1 MERRAWLGCTHAL
14 MQLGSPVDSR
24 RMRVVAIKKRL
35 DAQNDLTWL
44 SDWLKASWEIC
55 GWGSPIGPVPG

>member
-1 MERRAWLGCTHAL
+1 